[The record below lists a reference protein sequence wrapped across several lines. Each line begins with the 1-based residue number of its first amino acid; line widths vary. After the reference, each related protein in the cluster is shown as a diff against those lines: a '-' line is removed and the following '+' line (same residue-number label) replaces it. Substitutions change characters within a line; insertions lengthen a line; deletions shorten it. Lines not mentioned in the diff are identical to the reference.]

1 MDDGAQCMGTSF
13 VDWQDLT
20 QAYLAAIEALRRGE
34 PGATEALR
42 RLAIEL
48 ERCELAVAQYLVR
61 SGNFSERV
69 ALGSQ
74 RSF

>member
-20 QAYLAAIEALRRGE
+20 RAYLAGMEALRRGE
-34 PGATEALR
+34 PGATEAQR

-48 ERCELAVAQYLVR
+48 EHCDGAVAQHQ
-61 SGNFSERV
+61 
-69 ALGSQ
+69 A
-74 RSF
+74 

>member
-20 QAYLAAIEALRRGE
+20 QAYLAGMEALRRGE

-42 RLAIEL
+42 RLAVEL
-48 ERCELAVAQYLVR
+48 EHCDGAVAR
-61 SGNFSERV
+61 RP
-69 ALGSQ
+69 A
-74 RSF
+74 

>member
-20 QAYLAAIEALRRGE
+20 QAYLAGMEALRRGE
-34 PGATEALR
+34 PGATEVLR

-48 ERCELAVAQYLVR
+48 EHCDGAV
-61 SGNFSERV
+61 
-69 ALGSQ
+69 SQ
-74 RSF
+74 HLT

>member
-20 QAYLAAIEALRRGE
+20 RAYLAGMEALRRGE

-48 ERCELAVAQYLVR
+48 EHCDGAVAQHL
-61 SGNFSERV
+61 
-69 ALGSQ
+69 A
-74 RSF
+74 